1 MTKKEFETE
10 CKRLERCGWHLILMK
25 KSDNLL
31 NDSEW
36 ISQHIAYD
44 YDLLHDFIERVGI
57 ILDSIDN
64 PSKEQL
70 NSARKQ
76 AFLEIF

>member
-1 MTKKEFETE
+1 
-10 CKRLERCGWHLILMK
+10 MK

-36 ISQHIAYD
+36 LSQHIAYD